1 MPTSQASDVRQL
13 TVRFTQGEALVG
25 DKRVAGREEGV
36 SPSLSLNHQ
45 VSGTKSF
52 SVAPALS
59 RQATMVL
66 PARDQVSELK

>member
-1 MPTSQASDVRQL
+1 M
-13 TVRFTQGEALVG
+13 G